1 MALPDDPRV
10 NQAHTSGLGS
20 HQLGDNGGSR
30 SSCDRVVLAA
40 IAPVAFAGS
49 ESAAGAMRARTP
61 GVRKVHGSLLH
72 VLETLA
78 EL

>member
-1 MALPDDPRV
+1 MALPDDSRV
-10 NQAHTSGLGS
+10 NQAHTLGLGS
-20 HQLGDNGGSR
+20 HQLGDYGGSR
-30 SSCDRVVLAA
+30 SSCDRAVLAA

-49 ESAAGAMRARTP
+49 EPATGAMRARTP